1 MVVNY
6 NDNADFHRRWN
17 VSIGP
22 AEQAGRPTSG
32 AAKIASIIRMAAIL
46 IMLF

>member
-6 NDNADFHRRWN
+6 NDNADFQRHWN
-17 VSIGP
+17 VSIEP
-22 AEQAGRPTSG
+22 AEQPGRPPSG
-32 AAKIASIIRMAAIL
+32 AAKIASIIRVAAIL

>member
-6 NDNADFHRRWN
+6 NDNVDFQRRWN

-22 AEQAGRPTSG
+22 AEQAGRPPSG
-32 AAKIASIIRMAAIL
+32 AANIASIIRVAAIL